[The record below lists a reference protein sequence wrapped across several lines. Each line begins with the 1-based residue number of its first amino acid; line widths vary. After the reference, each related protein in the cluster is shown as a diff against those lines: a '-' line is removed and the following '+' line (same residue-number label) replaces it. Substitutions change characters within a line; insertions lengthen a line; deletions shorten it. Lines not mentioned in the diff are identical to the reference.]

1 MSLGAVRRKGLFG
14 KRLSLSARH
23 DMKKENIKRRA
34 EMRVLFALFLAVLL
48 ALPSYMA
55 RTVTAVGWGSSAAYE
70 AWLLFNMGIVV
81 AMYISMR
88 NIFSVFGAV
97 LLTGGYVGLF
107 CVYTGIT
114 PVTVSLSGLGLGV
127 LSGVLTY
134 IAATPLQIFLLKGE
148 GRESYSVLLAI
159 LAATLTAMYFCG

>member
-1 MSLGAVRRKGLFG
+1 
-14 KRLSLSARH
+14 
-23 DMKKENIKRRA
+23 
-34 EMRVLFALFLAVLL
+34 MRILLVLFLVVLM

-55 RTVTAVGWGSSAAYE
+55 RTVTAVGWGSSVAYE
-70 AWLLFNMGIVV
+70 AWVLFNAAIVV
-81 AMYISMR
+81 AMYFSTR
-88 NIFSVFGAV
+88 NIFNIWGAI
-97 LLTGGYVGLF
+97 LLTGGYTGLF

>member
-1 MSLGAVRRKGLFG
+1 
-14 KRLSLSARH
+14 
-23 DMKKENIKRRA
+23 
-34 EMRVLFALFLAVLL
+34 MRVLFALFLAVLL

-55 RTVTAVGWGSSAAYE
+55 RTVTAMGWGSSVAYE

>member
-1 MSLGAVRRKGLFG
+1 
-14 KRLSLSARH
+14 
-23 DMKKENIKRRA
+23 
-34 EMRVLFALFLAVLL
+34 MRILLIAFLVALL

-55 RTVTAVGWGSSAAYE
+55 RTVTAAGWGASMAYE
-70 AWLLFNMGIVV
+70 SWVLFNAVIVI
-81 AMYISMR
+81 AMYFSLR

-97 LLTGGYVGLF
+97 LLTGCYTGLF

-114 PVTVSLSGLGLGV
+114 PVTVSMSGLGLG
-127 LSGVLTY
+127 LLAGVLVY
-134 IAATPLQIFLLKGE
+134 FVATPVQLFLLKGE